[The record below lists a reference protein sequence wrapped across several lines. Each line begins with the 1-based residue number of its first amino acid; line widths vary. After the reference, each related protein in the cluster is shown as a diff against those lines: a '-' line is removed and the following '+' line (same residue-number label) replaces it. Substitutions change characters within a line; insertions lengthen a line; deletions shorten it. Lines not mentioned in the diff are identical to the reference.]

1 MSDAITVLFV
11 GGGNRFPAFIGAL
24 RAIQEKGLRIGK
36 LIGASTAG
44 IVAAL
49 YAHGRDPEEIAALL
63 EPLDTEQFKDGKR
76 RGLST
81 GMGLYAGDVLEGWLD
96 EVFAGATFG
105 SQLRHPLQII
115 ATDLQHYRPL
125 VFSAD
130 HHKDM
135 KLSLACRASAGIPWV
150 FAPRACTIRQRQ
162 HLLVDGS
169 LMAGL
174 VEMALNRT
182 DERTL
187 AFKVVS
193 RRSLRQVGVDRQ
205 DWRRYWSEIFAFYL
219 HAQEK
224 EFIKGGKWRDNI
236 LLHCGDIAPHRFT
249 LTTEERQHLSAE
261 GYLQTIKYLEY
272 KWGI

>member
-1 MSDAITVLFV
+1 MSDPITLIFS
-11 GGGNRFPAFIGAL
+11 GGGNRFAAYIGAL
-24 RAIQEKGLRIGK
+24 RAIQEKGLTIRRVV
-36 LIGASTAG
+36 GASTAG

-49 YAHGRDPEEIAALL
+49 FALGRSPGEIAALL
-63 EPLDTEQFKDGKR
+63 ETLDTETFKDRKR
-76 RGLST
+76 RGLAV
-81 GMGLYAGDVLEGWLD
+81 GMGLYAGDALEAWL
-96 EVFAGATFG
+96 ESVFDGATFG
-105 SQLRHPLQII
+105 SPMRYPLQII

-125 VFSAD
+125 TFSAD
-130 HHKDM
+130 HHGDT
-135 KLSLACRASAGIPWV
+135 KLSLACRGSAGIPWV
-150 FAPRACTIRQRQ
+150 FAPRACAIRQRQ

-174 VEMALNRT
+174 VELAFNRT
-182 DERTL
+182 NERTL

-193 RRSLRQVGVDRQ
+193 RRSLKQEGVRPG

-224 EFIKGGKWRDNI
+224 EFIKGGQWRDNI
-236 LLHCGDIAPHRFT
+236 LLHCGDIPPHRFS
-249 LTTEERQHLSAE
+249 LTPEERRNLFTE

>member
-1 MSDAITVLFV
+1 MIEAVTLLLI

-24 RAIQEKGLRIGK
+24 RAIREKGLPIRQI
-36 LIGASTAG
+36 IGASTGG

-49 YAHGRDPEEIAALL
+49 YASGREPDEIAAMLAH
-63 EPLDTEQFKDGKR
+63 LDTDAFKDRKR
-76 RGLST
+76 SGLASR
-81 GMGLYAGDVLEGWLD
+81 MGLYSGDAMEEWLETT
-96 EVFAGATFG
+96 FAGATFG
-105 SQLRHPLQII
+105 NIRRIPLQII
-115 ATDLQHYRPL
+115 ATDIRNYRPL
-125 VFSAD
+125 VFSAE
-130 HHKDM
+130 HYAEV
-135 KLSLACRASAGIPWV
+135 KLSLACRGSAGIPWV
-150 FAPRACTIRQRQ
+150 FAPRSCTIRNRQ

-187 AFKVVS
+187 ALKVVS
-193 RRSLRQVGVDRQ
+193 RRSLRREGVKHQ
-205 DWRRYWSEIFAFYL
+205 DWRQYCSEIFAFYL

-236 LLHCGDIAPHRFT
+236 LLHCGDIPPQRFS
-249 LTTEERQHLSAE
+249 LTPAERQNLCTE